1 MSVYVSGTLAPLGGG
16 PFACTDTPTH
26 LGGWHEFA
34 TIAARN
40 AFVSS
45 FPLRCEQGMAALC
58 YDTNPVTLWSLN
70 APGAGWAGTNADWTA
85 LPTGSGSGTVT
96 SVSWTGD
103 GTIFTAS
110 ADTPVTTSG
119 TLTPASLIAQT
130 AHYVLAGPA
139 SAGPTVPT
147 FRAMAGADL
156 PAIGLTITQW
166 TGGIITANP
175 AAGTATLNL
184 AAANRFS
191 CTLVN
196 GTPTTLAISS
206 PAVGQQFSV
215 LLIQDATGSCT
226 VGTWF
231 TGIKWAG
238 GSAPTLTTTASKGDL
253 VTFLCVSTGVYW
265 GMIAGQNF

>member
-130 AHYVLAGPA
+130 AHYVLAGPT

-147 FRAMAGADL
+147 FRALAAADI
-156 PAIGLTITQW
+156 PTTGLTINEWVT
-166 TGGIITANP
+166 TPTALSGSSALNFAAVSAYTVTLTASTAN
-175 AAGTATLNL
+175 TL
-184 AAANRFS
+184 
-191 CTLVN
+191 T
-196 GTPTTLAISS
+196 ISNI
-206 PAVGQQFSV
+206 AVGQTVTVTTLQGS
-215 LLIQDATGSCT
+215 TGG
-226 VGTWF
+226 GTI
-231 TGIKWAG
+231 TWAG
-238 GSAPTLTTTASKGDL
+238 SAIRWSGGT
-253 VTFLCVSTGVYW
+253 
-265 GMIAGQNF
+265 AGQATAGANQGDVFKFYSPSSGVIVGAVAAPNF